1 MAISP
6 ALFALRRKVIE
17 NLYEARRLT
26 NDRVPYIKV
35 RIVET
40 EPNVAGQAFLAK
52 NEIHISNRME
62 NWSDLKI
69 KHIVFHELAHQYLGA
84 EHSKKKDL
92 MNPTYQPQLTSE
104 KIEKDFRSLASKKLG
119 NVI

>member
-6 ALFALRRKVIE
+6 KLFTLRRKVIE

-35 RIVET
+35 RIVEL
-40 EPNVAGQAFLAK
+40 EPMIAGRAFISK
-52 NEIHISNRME
+52 NEINISNQME
-62 NWSDLKI
+62 NWSDLKV
-69 KHIVFHELAHQYLGA
+69 KYIVFHELAHQYLGA
-84 EHSKKKDL
+84 KHSKKKDL

-104 KIEKDFRSLASKKLG
+104 KIEKDFRSLASKKLEK
-119 NVI
+119 VI